1 MILMKEKPV
10 SQERKVSMLLN
21 FIETLKEMN

>member
-1 MILMKEKPV
+1 MILMKEKPL

-21 FIETLKEMN
+21 FIETLKEIN